1 MDSYANDLVKVMQT
15 SLTKH
20 EFASALD
27 MKPSD
32 TFVTKMFRVVDQDGD
47 GRISF
52 QVIFI
57 IVYLHILT
65 FAWYDCNNVHY
76 FYFFQEFLDTVIQ
89 FSTSS
94 QNSDD
99 KLRIIFD
106 MCIDESQPQDPRK
119 QLTVNKMQVI
129 EMLHSVIDVAKVN
142 EVNTKDVNIMIESMF
157 KEAGLKNKK
166 V

>member
-57 IVYLHILT
+57 IVYLHILSISMHSHGTIAIT
-65 FAWYDCNNVHY
+65 FIICT
-76 FYFFQEFLDTVIQ
+76 FFRNFWI
-89 FSTSS
+89 
-94 QNSDD
+94 
-99 KLRIIFD
+99 R
-106 MCIDESQPQDPRK
+106 
-119 QLTVNKMQVI
+119 
-129 EMLHSVIDVAKVN
+129 
-142 EVNTKDVNIMIESMF
+142 
-157 KEAGLKNKK
+157 
-166 V
+166 

>member
-57 IVYLHILT
+57 IVYLHILL
-65 FAWYDCNNVHY
+65 FAWYDCNNVRFFVHFLGIFGY
-76 FYFFQEFLDTVIQ
+76 SDSIFYEQP
-89 FSTSS
+89 
-94 QNSDD
+94 
-99 KLRIIFD
+99 KL
-106 MCIDESQPQDPRK
+106 
-119 QLTVNKMQVI
+119 
-129 EMLHSVIDVAKVN
+129 
-142 EVNTKDVNIMIESMF
+142 
-157 KEAGLKNKK
+157 
-166 V
+166 

>member
-57 IVYLHILT
+57 IVYLHILSIHSCGMVAITSIICT
-65 FAWYDCNNVHY
+65 FFRNFW
-76 FYFFQEFLDTVIQ
+76 I
-89 FSTSS
+89 
-94 QNSDD
+94 
-99 KLRIIFD
+99 
-106 MCIDESQPQDPRK
+106 P
-119 QLTVNKMQVI
+119 
-129 EMLHSVIDVAKVN
+129 
-142 EVNTKDVNIMIESMF
+142 
-157 KEAGLKNKK
+157 
-166 V
+166 